1 MPKGN
6 CGRLEIFGGLFSLI
20 RNCLVAWWVQAKIR
34 ARGLAILS
42 LKDSRGGGG
51 DALSLYLN
59 FRLDLFLTLIA
70 ISL

>member
-6 CGRLEIFGGLFSLI
+6 CGRLERFGGLFSLI

-34 ARGLAILS
+34 ARGLAVLS
-42 LKDSRGGGG
+42 LKDSRGG

-59 FRLDLFLTLIA
+59 FRVDLFLALIA